1 MCWLQLC
8 PADPAEGPALS
19 SPAVAQLSASAL
31 SLSSGPMVYPLAEG
45 VKALRIAWL
54 ARHLMQQKAENK
66 GTAELQRCSHHSSQ
80 LQKESKCSVP
90 QAWLVKPGFPAN
102 PVSLHHLEPWHYSI
116 SPCALSWRKTFI
128 SFLNKPEL
136 VVQLPF
142 DVLLRDT
149 VSGSCNVPSCFV
161 YQDSS
166 LSPSQHNKSIQIC
179 TAVGAPDKAAR
190 FGAAAR
196 NVSCQELL
204 SVFTY
209 CFLFAGSRAKKC
221 LLLAVVALTSD

>member
-1 MCWLQLC
+1 MSWLQLC
-8 PADPAEGPALS
+8 PANPVEGPALS
-19 SPAVAQLSASAL
+19 SPALAQLHGSAL
-31 SLSSGPMVYPLAEG
+31 SLSSGPMFYPLAEG
-45 VKALRIAWL
+45 VRALRIVWL
-54 ARHLMQQKAENK
+54 PQHLVQQKAENK
-66 GTAELQRCSHHSSQ
+66 GTAELQRCAHHSSQ
-80 LQKESKCSVP
+80 LQRESKCSAP
-90 QAWLVKPGFPAN
+90 QAWLVKPGFLAN
-102 PVSLHHLEPWHYSI
+102 PVSLHHPEPWHYSI
-116 SPCALSWRKTFI
+116 NPCALSCRKIFI
-128 SFLNKPEL
+128 SSLNKPEL

-149 VSGSCNVPSCFV
+149 VSRSFNMPSCFV

-166 LSPSQHNKSIQIC
+166 LTPSQHNKSIQIC

-190 FGAAAR
+190 FGAAVR

-221 LLLAVVALTSD
+221 LLLAVALTSD